1 MTEKPKREEKPWRP
15 KVDREPELNPS
26 VNRDDR
32 SGALENP
39 PPLADDEDDDAES
52 GS

>member
-15 KVDREPELNPS
+15 RIDREPELNPS
-26 VNRDDR
+26 ENRDDR
-32 SGALENP
+32 TGALENP
-39 PPLADDEDDDAES
+39 PPPVDDDQEEES